1 MTGARESS
9 GRDRA
14 EEQQRAFTAAFA
26 GAGLDVEALWTEYF
40 GIGGDA
46 GFLEVDAYV
55 HGMTML
61 SARDRDMLAHVV
73 NEHLDRRTETKR
85 ATYSRPFRNPR
96 PTTPPLSALVE
107 LVDGAHLAAP
117 DRLPVIAHAAG
128 TALGVELTVHLVDYE
143 QRALRPAGRPGAPAL
158 DLDTTTAG
166 RAFREVAALSSTEQA
181 PTLWMPLL
189 DGIERLG
196 VLEIGVPEPEDLRD
210 PGLRAHCRWV
220 SRLLGHL
227 VTITT
232 HYGDGLD
239 RARLTRPRTVPA
251 ELLWS
256 LLPPRTAGV
265 GDVVVSAAVEPRY
278 ELRGDVFDYAFSE
291 TTAQLLILDAAGT
304 CAELIAA
311 TALAAYRSVRHAG
324 GGLLDQ
330 ARAIEEELVDRFG
343 AGPLATAVLAELDLD
358 SGRLRYVNAGH
369 TEPLVMRGGTMADP
383 LGAGQRAPLGLGAAA
398 GVVGEEKLHRDD
410 WLVLYTDGVT
420 GAADPGGDRFGLRRL
435 TELLRREASSGHPPP
450 ETVRQV
456 ITAVGAH
463 HRTPLSEDATVLLVR
478 KVDRATAPRRPED
491 ERRTAID
498 R

>member
-1 MTGARESS
+1 MTGSREFS

-14 EEQQRAFTAAFA
+14 GEQQRSFAAVFE
-26 GAGLDVEALWTEYF
+26 GAGLDVEELWTEYF
-40 GIGGDA
+40 GVGGDA

-55 HGMTML
+55 HGMTTL
-61 SARDRDMLAHVV
+61 CARDRDMLAHVV
-73 NEHLDRRTETKR
+73 NEYLDQRTETRR
-85 ATYSRPFRNPR
+85 ATFSRPFRNPR

-107 LVDGAHLAAP
+107 LVDGVHLAAP
-117 DRLPVIAHAAG
+117 DRLPVIARAAG

-143 QRALRPAGRPGAPAL
+143 QRALHPATGTGAPPL

-166 RAFREVAALSSTEQA
+166 RAFRELAVQTSSTDRAQ
-181 PTLWMPLL
+181 TLWMPLL

-220 SRLLGHL
+220 ARLLGHL

-239 RARLTRPRTVPA
+239 RTRLTRNRTPNA

-278 ELRGDVFDYAFSE
+278 DLRGDVFDYAFSE
-291 TTAQLLILDAAGT
+291 STAQLLILDASGDR
-304 CAELIAA
+304 AELIAA
-311 TALAAYRSVRHAG
+311 TALAAYRSARHAG
-324 GGLLDQ
+324 AGLLGQ
-330 ARAIEEELVDRFG
+330 ARSIEETLVARFG

-358 SGRLRYVNAGH
+358 SGRLCYLNAGH
-369 TEPLVMRGGTMADP
+369 AEPLVMRGGTIADP
-383 LGAGQRAPLGLGAAA
+383 LGGRQGVPLGLGAATEPVA
-398 GVVGEEKLHRDD
+398 EEKVHPED
-410 WLVLYTDGVT
+410 WLVLYTDGIT
-420 GAADPGGDRFGLRRL
+420 GGPSGDEFGLRRL
-435 TELLRREASSGHPPP
+435 AEVLRREAGTGHPPP

-456 ITAVGAH
+456 ITAVREH
-463 HRTPLSEDATVLLVR
+463 HRTPLREDATVMLVR
-478 KVDRATAPRRPED
+478 KLGPAIAPRRPED
-491 ERRTAID
+491 EKRDPLGR
-498 R
+498 

>member
-1 MTGARESS
+1 MVIQGSS

-14 EEQQRAFTAAFA
+14 AEQQRSFTAAFRT
-26 GAGLDVEALWTEYF
+26 AGLGVEELWTEYF
-40 GIGGDA
+40 GVGGDA

-55 HGMTML
+55 HGMTAL

-73 NEHLDRRTETKR
+73 NEYLDLHADARR
-85 ATYSRPFRNPR
+85 AAYSRPFRNPR

-107 LVDGAHLAAP
+107 LVDGVHLAAP

-143 QRALRPAGRPGAPAL
+143 QRALRPATGTGAPPL

-166 RAFREVAALSSTEQA
+166 RAFRELEALATTDRS

-220 SRLLGHL
+220 ARLLGHL
-227 VTITT
+227 ITITT

-239 RARLTRPRTVPA
+239 RTRLTENRTPNA

-278 ELRGDVFDYAFSE
+278 DLRGDVFDYALSE
-291 TTAQLLILDAAGT
+291 TAAQLLILDAAGD
-304 CAELIAA
+304 ELVAA
-311 TALAAYRSVRHAG
+311 TALAAYRSARHAG
-324 GGLLDQ
+324 GGLLEQ
-330 ARAIEEELVDRFG
+330 ARSLESTLAGRFG
-343 AGPLATAVLAELDLD
+343 AGRLATAVLAELDFD
-358 SGRLRYVNAGH
+358 SGRLRYLNAGH
-369 TEPLVMRGGTMADP
+369 IEPLIMRGGTVADP
-383 LGAGQRAPLGLGAAA
+383 LGAERHAAFGLGAEFE
-398 GVVGEEKLHRDD
+398 VVAEDKIHPED
-410 WLVLYTDGVT
+410 WLVFHTDGIT
-420 GAADPGGDRFGLRRL
+420 ATPDPGGEPFGLERL
-435 TELLRREASSGHPPP
+435 IEVLRREAGSGHPPP

-456 ITAVGAH
+456 VTAVREH
-463 HRTPLSEDATVLLVR
+463 HRAVLRADATVMLVR
-478 KVDRATAPRRPED
+478 KLDRATAPRRPED
-491 ERRTAID
+491 ERR
-498 R
+498 